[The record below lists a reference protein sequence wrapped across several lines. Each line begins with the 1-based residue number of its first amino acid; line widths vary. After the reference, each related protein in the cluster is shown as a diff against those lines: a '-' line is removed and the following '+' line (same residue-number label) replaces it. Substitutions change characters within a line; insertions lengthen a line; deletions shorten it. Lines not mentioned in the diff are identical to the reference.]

1 MLCCARQGMRVD
13 MTLYKER
20 ILVVIHWLKRQWR
33 RYKDNCHK
41 KRELSQENFRNL
53 SQEIRRIADVSSKL
67 FFENPEYQ
75 ERIQRI
81 YKEMDQLENLVDK
94 KSFSRLPNEKKEEL
108 KKSLLV
114 SREELLKSIQSAPCP
129 TDRRQ

>member
-1 MLCCARQGMRVD
+1 
-13 MTLYKER
+13 
-20 ILVVIHWLKRQWR
+20 VIFWLKKQWK
-33 RYKDNCHK
+33 RYKDNYHK
-41 KRELSQENFRNL
+41 KKELSQENFRIMSL
-53 SQEIRRIADVSSKL
+53 EIRRIAEVSSKL

-81 YKEMDQLENLVDK
+81 YKEMDQLDTLVDK

-114 SREELLKSIQSAPCP
+114 SRDELLKSIQSAPCP